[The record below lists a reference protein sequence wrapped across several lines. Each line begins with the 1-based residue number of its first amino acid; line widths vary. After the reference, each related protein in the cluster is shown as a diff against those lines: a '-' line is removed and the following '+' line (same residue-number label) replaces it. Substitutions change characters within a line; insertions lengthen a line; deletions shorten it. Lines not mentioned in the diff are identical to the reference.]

1 MKPLP
6 SLFDRIQT
14 CAHAISFQKEN
25 KKEYVSSHEEVVKC
39 LPSNTVTPNDN
50 ANLITASLA
59 YLKLGFA
66 DHDTPLRKVK
76 IALYV
81 AIVIA
86 DDESNNQ
93 NGLAKE
99 ICKRFR
105 FEENFDRE
113 QMMKIF
119 NLSLC
124 NDSVL
129 ALLDKTMVDKTKV
142 KNACAAIDHQ
152 LRVEFIVLYFSIMT
166 NLVRRGQSL
175 VDLGYAAHLTS
186 SDMEAAKVIV
196 EEHASSIATK
206 CWTCFDLDALK
217 KPRPRNT
224 LFTAGGAFPRVSIV
238 REHVDFDEA
247 TVNTLKGGLLLDC
260 GKQEF
265 IGIMRAIV
273 SLAADGPVSTYRS
286 IGLESVKRFFMETI
300 LNKAQALKTTNAV
313 SELAEVESLKQE
325 VAALKEKVC
334 DRQKLGE
341 KYRSLVMMLTSVRDE
356 RDELKR
362 GNEKMEDEIRL
373 LKAEVDAATSLPPS
387 KKARLDKFWM
397 MGQAVPHV
405 DENDESDQDEGDFSG
420 DEDE

>member
-1 MKPLP
+1 MKPSP

-14 CAHAISFQKEN
+14 CAHAISFFKEN
-25 KKEYVSSHEEVVKC
+25 KKEYVSSHLEEVMKC
-39 LPSNTVTPNDN
+39 LPPDTVTPNNN

-86 DDESNNQ
+86 DDKSNKQ

-119 NLSLC
+119 NFSLC

-129 ALLDKTMVDKTKV
+129 ALLDKTMVDKTNV
-142 KNACAAIDHQ
+142 KNACAAIDHE
-152 LRVEFIVLYFSIMT
+152 LRVEFIMLYFSIMT
-166 NLVRRGQSL
+166 NLVGRGQSL

-186 SDMEAAKVIV
+186 SDMKAAKLIV

-224 LFTAGGAFPRVSIV
+224 LFPAGGAFPRVSIV

-247 TVNTLKGGLLLDC
+247 TTDTLKGGLLLDRG

-265 IGIMRAIV
+265 VGIMRAIV
-273 SLAADGPVSTYRS
+273 SLAADGPVATYRS
-286 IGLESVKRFFMETI
+286 IGLESIKAFFMETI
-300 LNKAQALKTTNAV
+300 LKKAQAEETTNSV
-313 SELAEVESLKQE
+313 SELAEVDSLKQE
-325 VAALKEKVC
+325 IATLKDKVSGLEML
-334 DRQKLGE
+334 RG
-341 KYRSLVMMLTSVRDE
+341 KYRSVVMMLTSVRDE

-362 GNEKMEDEIRL
+362 GKKKMEDENWL
-373 LKAEVDAATSLPPS
+373 LKAEIDAKRSLPREYGHD
-387 KKARLDKFWM
+387 KKARLDKFWL
-397 MGQAVPHV
+397 MGQAVPHDDD
-405 DENDESDQDEGDFSG
+405 DEEYSG